1 MVRKRGNKW
10 PEQWEK
16 CPENWYWYQAIKNE
30 TDICAISLYNNFR
43 NSDEMIKSAFKNASI
58 MEEVENMEIPDEDP
72 FKHLPE

>member
-16 CPENWYWYQAIKNE
+16 CPKNWYWFQAIKNE

>member
-16 CPENWYWYQAIKNE
+16 CPKNWYWYQAIKNE

-43 NSDEMIKSAFKNASI
+43 NSDEMIKSAFKNASV